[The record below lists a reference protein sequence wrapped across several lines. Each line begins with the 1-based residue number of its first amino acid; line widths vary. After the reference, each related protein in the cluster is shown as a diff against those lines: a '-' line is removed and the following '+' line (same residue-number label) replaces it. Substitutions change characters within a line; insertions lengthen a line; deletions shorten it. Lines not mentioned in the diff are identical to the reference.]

1 MNAYV
6 RAHVSE
12 GRNKKKTQQYTQT
25 AAEAVAI
32 KALHGRTG
40 SLSLI
45 VLHMMHAA
53 YDHIIIFIRLF
64 SLSYTFHPTLAR
76 TMTTTHRRKHK

>member
-12 GRNKKKTQQYTQT
+12 RKRKKKQYIQT
-25 AAEAVAI
+25 ATEAVAI

-53 YDHIIIFIRLF
+53 YDHIIFFIFI
-64 SLSYTFHPTLAR
+64 SYTFHPTLAR
-76 TMTTTHRRKHK
+76 VQ

>member
-12 GRNKKKTQQYTQT
+12 RRKKKNIQT
-25 AAEAVAI
+25 ATEAVAI

-40 SLSLI
+40 SLNLI
-45 VLHMMHAA
+45 VLRMMHAA
-53 YDHIIIFIRLF
+53 YDHIIFFPSFRTLF
-64 SLSYTFHPTLAR
+64 TQPSR
-76 TMTTTHRRKHK
+76 VQ